1 MCTYI
6 IQLMEE
12 RDTLDKIKHNSDKAA
27 FADLYNR
34 YWAKVYNFT
43 KLYVI
48 STYDAEEIVQEVFVR
63 IWEGRALIDTEQNFE
78 GYLFIIIRNLI
89 FNHSRKK
96 LNEEFYKMTVLEAV
110 EESYNI
116 EEELDAANLKIYID
130 SLVSLLSPRQ
140 QEVFRLSRDQ
150 HLSHKEIASRLNI
163 SEKTV
168 ECHISDSL
176 KFLKKNLRL
185 YMLFLSLGF

>member
-130 SLVSLLSPRQ
+130 SLVALLSPRQ

-150 HLSHKEIASRLNI
+150 HLSHKEIALRLNI

-168 ECHISDSL
+168 ECHISDAL

-185 YMLFLSLGF
+185 YMLFLSL

>member
-1 MCTYI
+1 M
-6 IQLMEE
+6 LMEE
-12 RDTLDKIKHNSDKAA
+12 KDALKKIKENNDKVA
-27 FADLYNR
+27 FTYLYNL
-34 YWAKVYNFT
+34 YWPKVYSFA
-43 KLYVI
+43 KLYVL
-48 STYDAEEIVQEVFVR
+48 SSFDAEEIVQEVFVKL
-63 IWEGRALIDTEQNFE
+63 WEGRLFINEEQNFE

-96 LNEEFYKMTVLEAV
+96 LNEDFYKMTVLEAV

-116 EEELDAANLKIYID
+116 EEELDTANLKTYID

-140 QEVFRLSRDQ
+140 QEVFRLSRDCQ
-150 HLSHKEIASRLNI
+150 LSHKEIAMKLHI

-168 ECHISDSL
+168 ECHIADAL

-185 YMLFLSLGF
+185 YMVFLSIYC

>member
-6 IQLMEE
+6 MQLMEE

-116 EEELDAANLKIYID
+116 EEELDAANLKVYID

>member
-150 HLSHKEIASRLNI
+150 HLSHKEIALRLNI

-168 ECHISDSL
+168 ECHISDAL

-185 YMLFLSLGF
+185 YMLFLSL

>member
-1 MCTYI
+1 
-6 IQLMEE
+6 MEE
-12 RDTLDKIKHNSDKAA
+12 RNTLDKIKHNSDKAA

-116 EEELDAANLKIYID
+116 EEELDAANLKVYID

>member
-6 IQLMEE
+6 MQLMEE

-116 EEELDAANLKIYID
+116 EEELDAANLKVYID

-185 YMLFLSLGF
+185 YILFLSLGF